1 MSCGTHMPA
10 CGRPPR
16 LPTMPLTPAAP
27 MPRPRSPQSEGR
39 ASAQPPCSSLLQVP
53 SCGRAGVA
61 QLGGAPATPF
71 VLEPSPAA
79 GLFYMRAACT
89 WWSPLYLGFHK
100 ATCYGGA
107 PALFRRNDPSASFA
121 DLLWAVE
128 PASQEVGAA
137 QIDSVAVVAAN
148 IVRVLVRP
156 VAGAGGQA
164 GCRALP

>member
-1 MSCGTHMPA
+1 MP
-10 CGRPPR
+10 CPC
-16 LPTMPLTPAAP
+16 L
-27 MPRPRSPQSEGR
+27 PQSDGR

-61 QLGGAPATPF
+61 QLGADAATPF
-71 VLEPSPAA
+71 ILEPSPAA
-79 GLFYMRAACT
+79 GLFYMRAACA
-89 WWSPLYLGFHK
+89 WYAPLYLGFHK

-107 PALFRRNDPSASFA
+107 PALFRRNDASASFA

-137 QIDSVAVVAAN
+137 QIDSVTVVAVN

-164 GCRALP
+164 GCRGIP